1 MPRPRAKRVQ
11 EQKASSTRTG
21 EMLHVASELSCI
33 GEVSYAPYDQP
44 PLSKENQDPEKRGW
58 WRLGPTHDEETRVS

>member
-1 MPRPRAKRVQ
+1 MRRPCAKRVQ

-21 EMLHVASELSCI
+21 EILHVASELSYI

-44 PLSKENQDPEKRGW
+44 PLSKEN
-58 WRLGPTHDEETRVS
+58 